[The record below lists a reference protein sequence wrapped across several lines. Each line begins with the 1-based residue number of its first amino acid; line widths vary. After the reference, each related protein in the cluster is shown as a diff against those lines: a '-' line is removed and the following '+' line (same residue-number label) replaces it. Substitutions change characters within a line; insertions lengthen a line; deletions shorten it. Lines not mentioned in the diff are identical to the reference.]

1 VVAVRQEEP
10 AVRVEH
16 DDRRQIVEDLGVQPH
31 PVLVQVPALTAC
43 RLEEHGHR
51 EFCHHSKSV
60 AVERRREQP
69 TWRQTSAVP
78 EDGLLRKIDAVTVP
92 VPDLDQG
99 LRFYRDGLGHD
110 LLWRDDSRGQAG
122 LRMPETDAEI
132 VLALGQAYE
141 PDWLVTS
148 AAEAAEVIVQAGGRV
163 VSGPIEI
170 PVGSLVVVADP
181 FGNVLVL
188 VDLSK
193 GRYTTGAAGDVTGV
207 REL

>member
-1 VVAVRQEEP
+1 
-10 AVRVEH
+10 
-16 DDRRQIVEDLGVQPH
+16 
-31 PVLVQVPALTAC
+31 
-43 RLEEHGHR
+43 
-51 EFCHHSKSV
+51 
-60 AVERRREQP
+60 
-69 TWRQTSAVP
+69 VP

-132 VLALGQAYE
+132 VLTLRQAYE
-141 PDWLVTS
+141 PGWLVAS
-148 AAEAAEVIVQAGGRV
+148 ASEAARVVVDAGGRMV
-163 VSGPIEI
+163 TGPVDL

-193 GRYTTGAAGDVTGV
+193 GRYTTDAGGDVTGV
-207 REL
+207 E